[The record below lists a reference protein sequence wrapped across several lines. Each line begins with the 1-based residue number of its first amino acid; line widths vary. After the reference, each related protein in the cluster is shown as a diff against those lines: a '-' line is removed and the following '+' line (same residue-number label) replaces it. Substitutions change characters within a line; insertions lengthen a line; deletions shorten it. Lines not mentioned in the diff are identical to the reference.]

1 MYPAEL
7 LGRNEE
13 ITMELRPHWRALFF
27 PIIFTVLFLV
37 AGIFLYSWVGNLFE
51 NAVPARWVI
60 LIGFLIAAFI
70 WSVKPIIVWLSTE
83 YVFTTERVI
92 TRSGIIAKKGIDI
105 PVSKVVNVSFKISI
119 LGRMLNYGDI
129 KIESAGEGDD
139 SDVYIHSVP
148 NPQAVQREVYK
159 LHDEDDARRRR
170 RAYDS
175 MRDKDN

>member
-27 PIIFTVLFLV
+27 PIVFTILFIG
-37 AGIFLYSWVGNLFE
+37 AGGWAYAMFD
-51 NAVPARWVI
+51 APQARWAI
-60 LIGFLIAAFI
+60 LIGVFIASII
-70 WSVKPIIVWLSTE
+70 WIVKPVAIWLSTE

-129 KIESAGEGDD
+129 KVESAGEGDD
-139 SDVYIHSVP
+139 SDVYIHSIP

-170 RAYDS
+170 RAYDG
-175 MRDKDN
+175 MKDRDN

>member
-27 PIIFTVLFLV
+27 PIIFTILFLV
-37 AGIFLYSWVGNLFE
+37 AGGWAYALFD
-51 NAVPARWVI
+51 NVAARWAI
-60 LIGFLIAAFI
+60 LIGVFIASVI
-70 WSVKPIIVWLSTE
+70 WIVKPVAIWLSTE

-139 SDVYIHSVP
+139 SDVYIHSIP

-175 MRDKDN
+175 MKDRDN